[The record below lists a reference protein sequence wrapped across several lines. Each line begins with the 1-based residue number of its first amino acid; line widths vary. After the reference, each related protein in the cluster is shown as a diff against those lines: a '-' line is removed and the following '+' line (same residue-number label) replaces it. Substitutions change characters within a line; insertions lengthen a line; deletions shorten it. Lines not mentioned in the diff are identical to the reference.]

1 MICTFAAKLN
11 GCKMNKDKYVFAQ
24 LLEYLD
30 YDKFRHL
37 VDKYDG
43 NRYVKHLT
51 CWNQLLA
58 LMFGQLGNRESLR
71 DVIVALEAHR
81 SKCFH
86 LGLGRKPIAKTTLAT
101 ANQNRDYR
109 IFEEFAFYMM
119 AQAREKRSA
128 DIFKLGGQV
137 YAFDSTTIP
146 LCLSVFWWAKFRK
159 KKGGVKAHVLYDLEA
174 QVPAFYHIT
183 TASVYDSKAMPEI
196 PYETGAYYVF
206 DRGYNNFGE
215 LYRIQRM
222 ESFFVVRA
230 KSNLQYRCVKW
241 KRRLPKNILTD
252 AEIELTVYKSRKDYP
267 ENLRLVRY
275 YDEEQDREFMFLANA
290 MDLTAQQIADLYK
303 NRWQIELF
311 FKWLKQHL
319 KIKKFW
325 GTTENA
331 VRIQISAAI
340 TAYCL
345 VAIIQHDMQ
354 LKRSTYE
361 VLQILSMSLTDKTPL
376 RELFDKTYSNDV
388 KEQSGPLIP
397 GLFD

>member
-1 MICTFAAKLN
+1 
-11 GCKMNKDKYVFAQ
+11 MNKSKYVFTQ
-24 LLEYLD
+24 LVEFLD
-30 YDKFRHL
+30 NDKFRHL
-37 VDKYDG
+37 VDKYEG
-43 NRYVKHLT
+43 NRYVKHFT

-58 LMFGQLGNRESLR
+58 LMFGQLSNRESLR
-71 DVIVALEAHR
+71 DLVVALEAHQ
-81 SKCFH
+81 SKCYH
-86 LGLGRKPIAKTTLAT
+86 LGLGRNPVAKTTFAT

-119 AQAREKRSA
+119 DQARSKRA
-128 DIFKLGGQV
+128 TDIFKLKGKV

-159 KKGGVKAHVLYDLEA
+159 RKGGVKAHVLYDLES
-174 QVPAFYHIT
+174 QVPAYFHIT
-183 TASVYDSKAMPEI
+183 KASVHDSKAMKEI
-196 PYETGAYYVF
+196 PYESGSFYVF
-206 DRGYNNFGE
+206 DRGYNAFKE
-215 LYRIQRM
+215 LYRIHRH

-230 KSNLQYRCVKW
+230 KKNLQYKCIKW
-241 KRRLPKNILTD
+241 KRRMPKNVMSDSEILLADYITSKK
-252 AEIELTVYKSRKDYP
+252 YKEK
-267 ENLRLVRY
+267 LRLVKF
-275 YDEEQDREFMFLANA
+275 YDEKEGRELAFLTNAFHLSALQVAN
-290 MDLTAQQIADLYK
+290 LYK

-345 VAIIQHDMQ
+345 VAIVQHDMH
-354 LKRSTYE
+354 LERSTYE
-361 VLQILSMSLTDKTPL
+361 VLQILSISLTDKTPL
-376 RELFDKTYSNDV
+376 RELFEKTKFNDV
-388 KEQSGPLIP
+388 KEQFAPLIP

>member
-1 MICTFAAKLN
+1 MF
-11 GCKMNKDKYVFAQ
+11 Q
-24 LLEYLD
+24 
-30 YDKFRHL
+30 DKFVFSQLTSFLDRNHFNYL
-37 VDKYDG
+37 IRKYGGDK
-43 NRYVKHLT
+43 YVKHLT

-58 LMFGQLGNRESLR
+58 LMFGQLCNRESLR

-119 AQAREKRSA
+119 TQAREKRA
-128 DIFKLGGQV
+128 TDIFKLGGKV

-183 TASVYDSKAMPEI
+183 TASVNDSKAMQEI
-196 PYETGAYYVF
+196 PYETDAYYIF
-206 DRGYNNFGE
+206 DRGYNNFKE
-215 LYRIQRM
+215 LYRILRM

-230 KSNLQYRCVKW
+230 KSNLQYKCVRW

-252 AEIELTVYKSRKDYP
+252 AEIELTVCKSRKDYP

-275 YDEEQDREFMFLANA
+275 YDEEQDREFMFLTNA
-290 MDLTAQQIADLYK
+290 MDLTAQQVADLYK

-345 VAIIQHDMQ
+345 VAILQHDMQ

>member
-1 MICTFAAKLN
+1 MF
-11 GCKMNKDKYVFAQ
+11 KDKFVFSQ
-24 LLEYLD
+24 LIAFLDRNHFNYLA
-30 YDKFRHL
+30 R
-37 VDKYDG
+37 KYDG
-43 NRYVKHLT
+43 DKYVKHLT

-58 LMFGQLGNRESLR
+58 LMFGQLSNRESLR
-71 DVIVALEAHR
+71 DLIVALEAHQ

-119 AQAREKRSA
+119 EQARRNRAA
-128 DIFKLGGQV
+128 DIFKLGGKV

-159 KKGGVKAHVLYDLEA
+159 KKGGVKVHVLYDLEA

-183 TASVYDSKAMPEI
+183 TASVHDSKAMPEI
-196 PYETGAYYVF
+196 PYETGAYYIF
-206 DRGYNNFGE
+206 DRGYNNFKE
-215 LYRIQRM
+215 LFRIQRM

-230 KSNLQYRCVKW
+230 KTNLQYKCVKW
-241 KRRLPKNILTD
+241 KRRMPKNILSD
-252 AEIELTVYKSRKDYP
+252 AEIELTVYNSRKDYP
-267 ENLRLVRY
+267 DNLRLVRY
-275 YDEEQDREFMFLANA
+275 YDEEQDREFMFLTNA

-331 VRIQISAAI
+331 VRIQIAAAI
-340 TAYCL
+340 IAYCL
-345 VAIIQHDMQ
+345 VAIVQHDMK

-361 VLQILSMSLTDKTPL
+361 VLQILSISLTDKTPL

-388 KEQSGPLIP
+388 KEQFGPLIP

>member
-1 MICTFAAKLN
+1 MF
-11 GCKMNKDKYVFAQ
+11 Q
-24 LLEYLD
+24 
-30 YDKFRHL
+30 DKFVFSQLTSFLDRNHFNYL
-37 VDKYDG
+37 TSKYDG
-43 NRYVKHLT
+43 NKYVKHLT

-58 LMFGQLGNRESLR
+58 LMFGQLSNRESLR

-101 ANQNRDYR
+101 ANQNRDFR

-119 AQAREKRSA
+119 TQAREKRA
-128 DIFKLGGQV
+128 TDIFKLGGKV

-146 LCLSVFWWAKFRK
+146 LCLLVFWWAKFRK

-230 KSNLQYRCVKW
+230 KSNLQYRCVRW
-241 KRRLPKNILTD
+241 KRRMPKNILTD
-252 AEIELTVYKSRKDYP
+252 AEIELTIYKSRKDYP

-275 YDEEQDREFMFLANA
+275 YDEEQDREFMFLTNA

-345 VAIIQHDMQ
+345 VAIVQHDMQ

-361 VLQILSMSLTDKTPL
+361 VLQILSISLTDKTPL

-388 KEQSGPLIP
+388 KEQFGPLIP
-397 GLFD
+397 GLID

>member
-1 MICTFAAKLN
+1 
-11 GCKMNKDKYVFAQ
+11 MNKDKYVFAQ

-252 AEIELTVYKSRKDYP
+252 AEIELTVYKSRKDYL

-345 VAIIQHDMQ
+345 VAIVQHDMQ

-361 VLQILSMSLTDKTPL
+361 VLQILSISLTDTTPL

-388 KEQSGPLIP
+388 KEQLGPLIP

>member
-1 MICTFAAKLN
+1 
-11 GCKMNKDKYVFAQ
+11 MNKDKYVFAQ
-24 LLEYLD
+24 LIEFLNN
-30 YDKFRHL
+30 DKFRRL

-43 NRYVKHLT
+43 NKYVKHLT

-58 LMFGQLGNRESLR
+58 LMFGQLSNRESLR
-71 DVIVALEAHR
+71 DVIVAIEAHR

-119 AQAREKRSA
+119 AQAREKRAA
-128 DIFKLGGQV
+128 DIFKLGGKV
-137 YAFDSTTIP
+137 CAFDSTTIP

-183 TASVYDSKAMPEI
+183 TASVNDSKAMQEI
-196 PYETGAYYVF
+196 PYETDAYYIF

-230 KSNLQYRCVKW
+230 KSNLQYRCVRW
-241 KRRLPKNILTD
+241 KRRMPKNILTD

-275 YDEEQDREFMFLANA
+275 YDEEQDREFMFLTNA

-345 VAIIQHDMQ
+345 VAIVQHDMK

-388 KEQSGPLIP
+388 KEQLGPLIP

>member
-1 MICTFAAKLN
+1 
-11 GCKMNKDKYVFAQ
+11 MNKDKYVFAQ
-24 LLEYLD
+24 LIEFLNN
-30 YDKFRHL
+30 DKFRRL
-37 VDKYDG
+37 VDKYSG

-51 CWNQLLA
+51 CWCQLLA
-58 LMFGQLGNRESLR
+58 LMFGQLSNRESLR
-71 DVIVALEAHR
+71 DLIVALEAHK

-86 LGLGRKPIAKTTLAT
+86 LGLGRYPIAKTTLAA

-119 AQAREKRSA
+119 EQARQKRA
-128 DIFKLGGQV
+128 EDMFKLGGKV

-174 QVPAFYHIT
+174 QVPAFYHVT
-183 TASVYDSKAMPEI
+183 TASVHDSKAMKEI
-196 PYETGAYYVF
+196 PYETGAYYIF
-206 DRGYNNFGE
+206 DRGYNNFKE

-252 AEIELTVYKSRKDYP
+252 AEIELTVYKSSKDYP
-267 ENLRLVRY
+267 EHLRLVRF
-275 YDEEQDREFMFLANA
+275 YDEEQDREFMFLTNA
-290 MDLTAQQIADLYK
+290 MDMTAMQIADLYK

-319 KIKKFW
+319 KIKRFW
-325 GTTENA
+325 GTTENT

-345 VAIIQHDMQ
+345 VAIVQHDMH

-361 VLQILSMSLTDKTPL
+361 VLQILSISLTDKTPL
-376 RELFDKTYSNDV
+376 RDLFDKTVFNDV
-388 KEQSGPLIP
+388 KEQLDSLIP

>member
-1 MICTFAAKLN
+1 
-11 GCKMNKDKYVFAQ
+11 MNKDKYVFAQ

-37 VDKYDG
+37 VDNYDG

-58 LMFGQLGNRESLR
+58 LMFGQLCNRESLR

-101 ANQNRDYR
+101 ANQNRDFR

-119 AQAREKRSA
+119 TQAREKRA
-128 DIFKLGGQV
+128 TDIFKLGGKV

-230 KSNLQYRCVKW
+230 KSNLQYRCVRW
-241 KRRLPKNILTD
+241 KRRMPKNILTD

-275 YDEEQDREFMFLANA
+275 YDEEQDREFMFLTNA

-340 TAYCL
+340 TTYCL
-345 VAIIQHDMQ
+345 VAVVQHDMQ

-388 KEQSGPLIP
+388 KEQLGPLIP

>member
-1 MICTFAAKLN
+1 
-11 GCKMNKDKYVFAQ
+11 MNKDKYVFAQ

-101 ANQNRDYR
+101 ADQNRDYR

-128 DIFKLGGQV
+128 DIFKLRGQV

-146 LCLSVFWWAKFRK
+146 LCLPVFWWAKFRK

-267 ENLRLVRY
+267 ENLHLVRY

>member
-1 MICTFAAKLN
+1 
-11 GCKMNKDKYVFAQ
+11 MNKDKYVFAQ
-24 LLEYLD
+24 LIELLNN
-30 YDKFRHL
+30 DKFRRL

-43 NRYVKHLT
+43 NKYVKNLT

-58 LMFGQLGNRESLR
+58 LMFGQLSNRESLR
-71 DVIVALEAHR
+71 DVIVAIEAHR

-86 LGLGRKPIAKTTLAT
+86 LGLGRKHIAKTTLAT

-119 AQAREKRSA
+119 AQAREKRA
-128 DIFKLGGQV
+128 ENIFKLGGKI

-183 TASVYDSKAMPEI
+183 TASVHDSKAMQEI
-196 PYETGAYYVF
+196 PYETDAYYIF
-206 DRGYNNFGE
+206 DRGYNNFKE

-230 KSNLQYRCVKW
+230 KTNLQYRCVRW
-241 KRRLPKNILTD
+241 KRRLPKNILSD
-252 AEIELTVYKSRKDYP
+252 AEIELTVYKSRNDYP
-267 ENLRLVRY
+267 ESLRLVKY
-275 YDEEQDREFMFLANA
+275 YDEEQNRKFMFLTNA
-290 MDLTAQQIADLYK
+290 MGLTAQQVADLYK

-345 VAIIQHDMQ
+345 VAIVKHDMK
-354 LKRSTYE
+354 LNRSTYE

-388 KEQSGPLIP
+388 KEQLGPLIP